1 MRGTRDKVRLRIGTT
16 YRKSVLYSLGEK
28 LGEGQAHWMENIEKK
43 EGNEGLLAGERKG
56 FVPLVTVVDFHHAR

>member
-16 YRKSVLYSLGEK
+16 YRRSILYSLGQK
-28 LGEGQAHWMENIEKK
+28 LEEGQAHWMENIDKR
-43 EGNEGLLAGERKG
+43 EGDEGLGAMGRKG